1 MPLAPGVRLGPYEI
15 LAPLGAGGMGEVY
28 RARDTRLGRDVAVK
42 ALPDIFAADPERLAR
57 FEREAK
63 LLASLSHPNIA
74 GIYGL
79 EESGGQRYLILE
91 FVDGETLESQL
102 KHGPLPL
109 DEALETGLHVAEALE
124 AAHEAGVIHR
134 DLKPGNV
141 MLTRSG
147 SVKVL
152 DFGLAKSGA
161 TASSGSDPHL
171 SASPTITH
179 LPTSA
184 GVILGTAAYM
194 SPEQARGRAVDRRT
208 DIWSFGCLF
217 YECMTG
223 KQAFQGET
231 VTDLVARILEREP
244 DWNAL
249 PAGTPTRVTDL
260 IRRCLHKDARERL
273 RDMGDVRLELRR
285 AMQPGSASPE
295 ASLPI
300 PVHQPG
306 LPRRAIPIAAAVL
319 VTFLATLGVMRLM
332 SHPSEAKTLR
342 VSVLGPEGTT
352 LSAEV
357 PDLVISPDG
366 STLAFV
372 AQDSVGTGHLWLRS
386 LASTTCRML
395 AGTDDANLPFWSPD
409 GRNLGF
415 FSGEKLKRIS
425 VGGDNP
431 QVICAAPNPR
441 GGAWGKG
448 DVIVF
453 APTAGGPLLQ
463 VSANGGETRPATSL
477 DASRGE
483 TAHRFPAFIPDGKR
497 FLYVA
502 LPGKETRLD
511 TRIGTL
517 DAVPGPVVAT
527 AQGAAVFAQPG
538 YLVFNREGAIVAQPF
553 DPKSGKVSGNSQP
566 IRDLVDVAGQ
576 YSGSPVVAVS
586 ATGMLAQRQLLAI
599 DHRVDVLDR
608 SGKVLGSL
616 PGLPSASFDDPRLS
630 PDGSRI
636 VFSYSQFGIPGAH
649 LLMAEPARGM
659 GARFTFDGQLDLH
672 PLWTPDGRRVIY
684 GSDRVGGR
692 NLYWKNAD
700 GSGGEDLLAD
710 VPNLFNDPD
719 AISPDGKT
727 LVYRSLS
734 GETSEDLWT
743 VSLQGDPK
751 PSPLLHSRFN
761 ELDAA
766 LSPDGRWISYRS
778 DESGRFEVYAQTF
791 PSLDRKVRV
800 SVDGTV
806 NSPNNGVMFMRWCKD
821 GREILFMAP
830 DGRTIMSAAVTSL
843 DLLSVSSPRPLFRLP
858 AGFVDL
864 DASRDAERFYVIIP
878 NGTPGRSVINLVM
891 NWAPELKQGR

>member
-1 MPLAPGVRLGPYEI
+1 
-15 LAPLGAGGMGEVY
+15 MGEVFH
-28 RARDTRLGRDVAVK
+28 ARDTRLGRDVAVK

-91 FVDGETLESQL
+91 FVDGETLESRL

-124 AAHEAGVIHR
+124 AAHEAGVVHR

-208 DIWSFGCLF
+208 DIWSFGCLL
-217 YECMTG
+217 YECLTG

-249 PAGTPTRVTDL
+249 PPGTPARVTDL

-285 AMQPGSASPE
+285 AMHPGPTE
-295 ASLPI
+295 LPVAVLGPR
-300 PVHQPG
+300 PVPG
-306 LPRRAIPIAAAVL
+306 IRQRALPIAAAIL
-319 VTFLATLGVMRLM
+319 VTLLATLGVTRLT

-342 VSVLGPEGTT
+342 VSILGPEGTT
-352 LSAEV
+352 LSEEV

-395 AGTDDANLPFWSPD
+395 AGTDGANLPFWSPD

-415 FSGEKLKRIS
+415 FSGEKLKRIP
-425 VGGDNP
+425 VGGESP
-431 QVICAAPNPR
+431 QVICPAPNPR
-441 GGAWGKG
+441 GGTWGKG

-453 APTAGGPLLQ
+453 APTAAGPLLQ
-463 VSANGGETRPATSL
+463 VSANGGDTRPATTL
-477 DASRGE
+477 DATRGE
-483 TAHRFPAFIPDGKR
+483 TAHRFPAFLPDGKR

-502 LPGKETRLD
+502 LPGKESRLD

-527 AQGAAVFAQPG
+527 AQGAAVFASPG
-538 YLVFNREGAIVAQPF
+538 FLVFNREGAIVAQSF

-576 YSGSPVVAVS
+576 YSGSPVVAAS
-586 ATGMLAQRQLLAI
+586 ATGVLAQRQLLAI
-599 DHRVDVLDR
+599 DQRVDVLDR

-616 PGLPSASFDDPRLS
+616 PGLPSGVFGDLSVS

-636 VFSYSQFGIPGAH
+636 VFSYSQLGSPGAH
-649 LLMAEPARGM
+649 LLLAEPARSM
-659 GARFTFDGQLDLH
+659 AARFTFDGRLDVH
-672 PLWTPDGRRVIY
+672 PVWMPDGHRVIY

-692 NLYWKNAD
+692 NLYWKQAD
-700 GSGGEDLLAD
+700 GSGGEEVLAD

-719 AISPDGKT
+719 AVSPDGKT

-743 VSLQGDPK
+743 VSLQGDPN
-751 PSPLLHSRFN
+751 PTPLLHSRFN

-766 LSPDGRWISYRS
+766 LSPDGRWIAYRS

-791 PSLDRKVRV
+791 PSLDRKVRI
-800 SVDGTV
+800 SVEGTV
-806 NSPNNGVMFMRWCKD
+806 NSPNVGVMFLRWRQD
-821 GREILFMAP
+821 GREILFMAS
-830 DGRTIMSAAVTSL
+830 DGRTIMTAAVTSQ
-843 DLLSVSSPRPLFRLP
+843 DPLSVSSPRPLVRLP
-858 AGFVDL
+858 AAFVDV

-878 NGTPGRSVINLVM
+878 NGTSGRSVINLVM
-891 NWAPELKQGR
+891 NWAPELKGGR